1 MMKNLLSIILSSAF
15 VTSSRASL
23 LRGWKS
29 SSSNRATSQNPSDTF
44 DCSIFEVDGI
54 AVPGTILTPTWTC
67 ELDGTESLDA
77 ETFTFAGDIEG
88 IMRYRFDLD
97 ITTAAGLKVTVPWD
111 AVVNGTSIM
120 SEHEGITVESKS
132 PDRER
137 NLLVSKAPLR
147 GNTKVL
153 IVRVIDSNGN
163 APKNWIDHLKDD
175 FFQDDNNL
183 VSKRYDSYIA
193 LV

>member
-1 MMKNLLSIILSSAF
+1 MKNLLSNILPFVYVASSQ
-15 VTSSRASL
+15 ASL
-23 LRGWKS
+23 LRGWY
-29 SSSNRATSQNPSDTF
+29 SSNRATSQNPSETF

-54 AVPGTILTPTWTC
+54 AVPGTALIPSWTC
-67 ELDGTESLDA
+67 ELEGTESSNA
-77 ETFTFAGDIEG
+77 EIFNFAGDIEG

-120 SEHEGITVESKS
+120 SDHEGITIESNS

-137 NLLVSKAPLR
+137 NLLVNKAPLR

-153 IVRVIDSNGN
+153 IVRVTDTRRN
-163 APKNWIDHLKDD
+163 APTNFIDDLKDD

-183 VSKRYDSYIA
+183 VSKIYHSYKVLIYP
-193 LV
+193 